1 MWTFLV
7 RFILR
12 NRLGIL
18 IGVVLITGFM
28 AYEATKVTLSY
39 EMARILPA
47 SDSVSIKY
55 DQFKKQFGEDG
66 SVIVIGV
73 KDPRLFELEFFRD
86 WVKLSDDIKK
96 TDGIEGVV
104 SIGRLYELSRNDENH
119 KFDFLPLLRDSLTS
133 QAELDSL
140 RNKIISLP
148 FYKGLI
154 YNPESNAT
162 LMAITLNKS
171 KLFNKSRLALI
182 DELTE
187 KADAFGQKHD
197 VQVYYS
203 GLPFIRSKISL
214 KVQHELKLFM
224 ILALIIASLALF
236 FFFRSMKAV
245 IFPML
250 IVFISIIWAMGFIA
264 LFNYKI
270 TMLTGIIPP
279 LLIIIVV
286 ENCIFLLNKYHYE
299 YRAHGNKVLALSRIV
314 KRVGYATL
322 MTNLSTAIGF
332 AAFIQ
337 TQNKLLVEFG
347 IIASINIIVIF
358 ILTLFLIPIFFSYL
372 DPPSDRH
379 LKHLDNR
386 FTMGILNKII
396 HTVQYRRKLIY
407 IISFSVVVIGIIGV
421 TLLKSRGSVVDD
433 LPKKDR
439 IYQDLLFFE
448 KEFKG
453 TIPFEIVIDTKK
465 KKGVLK
471 LSTIQ
476 KIDRLQDSLLTYP
489 IFSHPLSIAEVV
501 KSAKQA
507 YYNGDTS
514 MYSLPG
520 NQEIGFIM
528 SYVPS
533 MKGGKRTIIN
543 SFVDSSLQVTRISV
557 QMANIGTD
565 KIQKVHDELRPV
577 IDSIFNPDKFHVDM
591 TGTSIVFLE
600 GTKYLTNHLIS
611 SLILAVVTIAL
622 LLALL
627 LNSAKMV
634 IISLIPNILP
644 QILTAAM
651 MGYLGIPIKPSTILI
666 FSIALGISVDNSI
679 QYLSRYRFQLHHTKW
694 NIKESV
700 IIAMS
705 ETGYSMIYSST
716 VLFLGFAIFSLS
728 SFGGTQAM
736 GYLISFTL
744 LMAMM
749 SNLFLLPALLLS
761 LDKWSTRNF
770 DEPFLEILDEE
781 PEDAGDSL
789 LTSSAEQN
797 SNEKKP

>member
-104 SIGRLYELSRNDENH
+104 SIGRLYELSRNDETH

>member
-18 IGVVLITGFM
+18 ISVLLITGFM
-28 AYEATKVTLSY
+28 AWQATRVTLSY

-47 SDSVSIKY
+47 SDSISIKY
-55 DQFKKQFGEDG
+55 DAFKKQFGEDG

-73 KDPRLFELEFFRD
+73 QDPRLFTLDFFND
-86 WVKLSDDIKK
+86 WIRLSDDIKA
-96 TDGIEGVV
+96 TEGIEGVV
-104 SIGRLYELSRNDENH
+104 SIGRLYELSRNEAKH
-119 KFDFLPLLRDSLTS
+119 SFDFKPLVGDSVGS
-133 QAELDSL
+133 QELLDSL
-140 RNKIISLP
+140 KLRIGNIPL
-148 FYKGLI
+148 YKGLI
-154 YNPESNAT
+154 YNDETQAT

-182 DELTE
+182 DEIME
-187 KADAFGQKHD
+187 KADAFGEKH
-197 VQVYYS
+197 QVKVHYS
-203 GLPFIRSKISL
+203 GLPFIRSMISL
-214 KVQHELKLFM
+214 KVQHELKLFT
-224 ILALIIASLALF
+224 ILALVIASLALF
-236 FFFRSMKAV
+236 FFFRSFKAV
-245 IFPML
+245 VFPMM
-250 IVFISIIWAMGFIA
+250 IVLISIIWALGFIA

-322 MTNLSTAIGF
+322 MTNLSTAVGF

-347 IIASINIIVIF
+347 IIASINIVVIF

-372 DPPSDRH
+372 APPAERH
-379 LKHLDNR
+379 IKHLDNR
-386 FTMGILNKII
+386 YTMSILNRII
-396 HTVQYRRKLIY
+396 GAVQHHRAIIY
-407 IISFSVVVIGIIGV
+407 IVSVSVVIIGIIGV
-421 TLLKSRGSVVDD
+421 TQLKSSGKVVDD
-433 LPKKDR
+433 LPKRDR
-439 IYQDLLFFE
+439 VYSDLLFFE

-453 TIPFEIVIDTKK
+453 MMPFEIVIDTKK
-465 KKGVLK
+465 KKGVLQ

-476 KIDRLQDSLLTYP
+476 RIDHLQDTLRTIP
-489 IFSHPLSIAEVV
+489 EFSNPLSIAEVV
-501 KSAKQA
+501 KAAKQA

-514 MYSLPG
+514 MYSIPN
-520 NQEIGFIM
+520 NQEKGFILGYM
-528 SYVPS
+528 PA
-533 MKGGKRTIIN
+533 MKSGKRTIIN
-543 SFVDSSLQVTRISV
+543 SFVDTNLQVTRISV
-557 QMANIGTD
+557 QMANVGTER
-565 KIQKVHDELRPV
+565 IQEINDRLEPA
-577 IDSIFNPDKFHVDM
+577 IDTLFNPEKYTVTM
-591 TGTSIVFLE
+591 TGTSLVFLA
-600 GTKYLTNHLIS
+600 GTKYLIHHLIT
-611 SLILAVVTIAL
+611 SLILAVITIAL

-634 IISLIPNILP
+634 VISLIPNILP

-651 MGYLGIPIKPSTILI
+651 MGYFGIPIKPSTILI

-679 QYLSRYRFQLHHTKW
+679 QYLSRYRFQLHHTNW

-700 IIAMS
+700 ITAMK

-736 GYLISFTL
+736 GFLISFTL

-749 SNLFLLPALLLS
+749 SNLFLLPALLLT
-761 LDKWSTRNF
+761 LDKWSTTKDF

-781 PEDAGDSL
+781 ESEEVPELPA
-789 LTSSAEQN
+789 
-797 SNEKKP
+797 NEESTLVK

>member
-18 IGVVLITGFM
+18 IGVVLITAFM
-28 AYEATKVTLSY
+28 AWQASRVTLSY

-47 SDSVSIKY
+47 SDSISIKY
-55 DQFKKQFGEDG
+55 DAFKRQFGEDG

-73 KDPRLFELEFFRD
+73 QDPRLFTLGFFND
-86 WVKLSDDIKK
+86 WLRLSDAIKA
-96 TDGIEGVV
+96 TEGIEGVV
-104 SIGRLYELSRNDENH
+104 SIGRLYELSRNETKH
-119 KFDFLPLLRDSLTS
+119 SFDFKPLVGDSVDS
-133 QAELDSL
+133 QATLDSL
-140 RNKIISLP
+140 KLRIGSIPL
-148 FYKGLI
+148 YKGLI
-154 YNPESNAT
+154 YNENSQST

-171 KLFNKSRLALI
+171 KLFTKSRLDLI
-182 DELTE
+182 DEIME
-187 KADAFGQKHD
+187 KADAFGVKHG
-197 VQVYYS
+197 VQVHYS
-203 GLPFIRSKISL
+203 GLPFIRSMISL
-214 KVQHELKLFM
+214 KVQHELKLFT
-224 ILALIIASLALF
+224 ILALVIASLALF
-236 FFFRSMKAV
+236 FFFRSFKAV
-245 IFPML
+245 VFPMM
-250 IVFISIIWAMGFIA
+250 IVLISIIWALGFIA

-372 DPPSDRH
+372 APPTERH
-379 LKHLDNR
+379 IKHLDNR
-386 FTMGILNKII
+386 YTMSILNRII
-396 HTVQYRRKLIY
+396 NAVQHRRSVIY
-407 IISFSVVVIGIIGV
+407 VISLAVVVIGIIGV
-421 TLLKSRGSVVDD
+421 TRLKSSGRVVDD
-433 LPKKDR
+433 LPKRDR
-439 IYQDLLFFE
+439 VYSDLMFFE

-453 TIPFEIVIDTKK
+453 MMPFEIIIDSKK
-465 KKGVLK
+465 KKGVLQ

-476 KIDRLQDSLLTYP
+476 KIDRLQDSLKTFP
-489 IFSHPLSIAEVV
+489 EFSNPLSIAEVV
-501 KSAKQA
+501 KAAKQA

-514 MYSLPG
+514 MYSLPN
-520 NQEIGFIM
+520 NQEKGFIL
-528 SYVPS
+528 SYMPA
-533 MKGGKRTIIN
+533 MKSGKRTIIN
-543 SFVDSSLQVTRISV
+543 SFVDTNLQVTRISV
-557 QMANIGTD
+557 QMANVGTER
-565 KIQKVHDELRPV
+565 IQEINDRLEPV
-577 IDSIFNPDKFHVDM
+577 IDTIFNPEKYTVTM
-591 TGTSIVFLE
+591 TGTSLVFLA
-600 GTKYLTNHLIS
+600 GTNYLIHHLIT
-611 SLILAVVTIAL
+611 SLILAVLTISL

-651 MGYLGIPIKPSTILI
+651 MGYFGIPIKPSTILI

-679 QYLSRYRFQLHHTKW
+679 QYLSRYRFQLHHTNW

-700 IIAMS
+700 ITAMK

-716 VLFLGFAIFSLS
+716 VLFLGFGIFSLS

-736 GYLISFTL
+736 GFLISFTL

-749 SNLFLLPALLLS
+749 SNLFLLPALLLT
-761 LDKWSTRNF
+761 LDKWSTTKDF

-781 PEDAGDSL
+781 SEDQADTPGIEEL
-789 LTSSAEQN
+789 NAV
-797 SNEKKP
+797 K

>member
-18 IGVVLITGFM
+18 IGVVLVTGFL
-28 AYEATKVTLSY
+28 AYEATKVALSY

-66 SVIVIGV
+66 SVIVIGI
-73 KDPRLFELEFFRD
+73 KDPRLFELDFFQD
-86 WVKLSDDIKK
+86 WVQLSDEIKNI
-96 TDGIEGVV
+96 DGIEGVV
-104 SIGRLYELSRNDENH
+104 SIGRLYELSRNESTH
-119 KFDFLPLLRDSLTS
+119 KFDFLPLLKDSLSS
-133 QAELDSL
+133 QSELDSL

-171 KLFNKSRLALI
+171 KLFNKSRLGLI
-182 DELTE
+182 DELT
-187 KADAFGQKHD
+187 KKVDAFGQKHQT
-197 VQVYYS
+197 QVYYS
-203 GLPFIRSKISL
+203 GLPFIRTKISL

-224 ILALIIASLALF
+224 VLALIIASLALF
-236 FFFRSMKAV
+236 FFFRSFKAV

-250 IVFISIIWAMGFIA
+250 IVVISIIWAMGFIA

-322 MTNLSTAIGF
+322 MTNLSTAVGF

-386 FTMGILNKII
+386 FTMGILNRII
-396 HTVQYRRKLIY
+396 QTVQYRRKLIY

-421 TLLKSRGSVVDD
+421 TQLKSRGSVVDD

-439 IYQDLLFFE
+439 IFQDLLFFE

-465 KKGVLK
+465 KKGVLQ

-489 IFSHPLSIAEVV
+489 VFSHPLSIAEVV

-514 MYSLPG
+514 MYSLPN
-520 NQEIGFIM
+520 NQEKGFIM
-528 SYVPS
+528 SYVPA
-533 MKGGKRTIIN
+533 MQGGKRTIIN
-543 SFVDSSLQVTRISV
+543 SFVDSNLQVTRISI

-565 KIQKVHDELRPV
+565 KIQKVQDDLRPV
-577 IDSIFNPDKFHVDM
+577 IDSIFNPDKFDVEM

-651 MGYLGIPIKPSTILI
+651 MGYLGIPIKPSTIII

-679 QYLSRYRFQLHHTKW
+679 QYLSRYRFQLHHTNW
-694 NIKESV
+694 NIRESV
-700 IIAMS
+700 ITAMQ

-716 VLFLGFAIFSLS
+716 VLFLGFGIFSLS
-728 SFGGTQAM
+728 SFGGTQAL

-781 PEDAGDSL
+781 SEEAGDPIIKGNS
-789 LTSSAEQN
+789 EQN
-797 SNEKKP
+797 SLENKL